1 MYRKTNDGQLDIYD
15 FILPFGGH
23 LKADNRWVKLRQTI
37 NWELVEEEY
46 GRNFA
51 NKDAG
56 QEAYPADV
64 AFGSLYIQRLLG
76 FTDREL
82 VDQIAEN
89 PYMQYFIGYK
99 EYRNERPFDPSLL
112 VAFRKRLPEEAISR
126 LTERMFIRREE
137 TCRRRDS
144 DDDDRN
150 SESGGDSDG
159 SSDVSDNGDVS
170 HGSKDGADTTN
181 LAAELPNKGTLIIDA
196 TCAPADIA
204 FPTDLELCDKARS
217 WTERILDRL
226 WEQHG
231 AVTGGKRKPRT
242 YREAAR
248 RRFLNINKRRRKP
261 TGKIRRELRYQLNC
275 IHRNL
280 CNIDKYLNAYGDDGL
295 RKVEKARLRDIRT
308 FYAQQKEMLDKHT
321 HTVKDRIV
329 SLSQPWVRPIVR
341 GKAKTPTEFG
351 AKISISV
358 VDGYTFIDRISFDAY
373 NEAEGKEFERVV
385 EEYRRRFGCYPQRI
399 LADKLYRS
407 RPNRNFCKQHGI
419 RMSGPRLGR
428 PGKKHADDLRQELKE
443 IGERNAVEGKF
454 GNGKRKL
461 NLSLIMAKLKETAG
475 TMIAMDVFILN
486 MERLSRK
493 GALFSCGFFEF
504 VGETLL
510 TGCFAVEW
518 QM

>member
-99 EYRNERPFDPSLL
+99 EYRN
-112 VAFRKRLPEEAISR
+112 
-126 LTERMFIRREE
+126 
-137 TCRRRDS
+137 
-144 DDDDRN
+144 
-150 SESGGDSDG
+150 
-159 SSDVSDNGDVS
+159 
-170 HGSKDGADTTN
+170 
-181 LAAELPNKGTLIIDA
+181 
-196 TCAPADIA
+196 
-204 FPTDLELCDKARS
+204 
-217 WTERILDRL
+217 
-226 WEQHG
+226 
-231 AVTGGKRKPRT
+231 
-242 YREAAR
+242 
-248 RRFLNINKRRRKP
+248 
-261 TGKIRRELRYQLNC
+261 
-275 IHRNL
+275 
-280 CNIDKYLNAYGDDGL
+280 
-295 RKVEKARLRDIRT
+295 
-308 FYAQQKEMLDKHT
+308 
-321 HTVKDRIV
+321 
-329 SLSQPWVRPIVR
+329 
-341 GKAKTPTEFG
+341 
-351 AKISISV
+351 
-358 VDGYTFIDRISFDAY
+358 
-373 NEAEGKEFERVV
+373 
-385 EEYRRRFGCYPQRI
+385 
-399 LADKLYRS
+399 
-407 RPNRNFCKQHGI
+407 FCKQHSI

-461 NLSLIMAKLKETAG
+461 NLSLIMAKLKETPG
-475 TMIAMDVFILN
+475 TMIAMNVFILN
-486 MERLSRK
+486 MERLFRK

-518 QM
+518 QT